1 MDSNKEIILTSNYF
15 ENNSG
20 EDNQRVLKPYI
31 TIHDINYW
39 RFKAI
44 EDLLIEMTD
53 YYSSVFGCP
62 TRIIDITPES
72 FSEKIFYGRI
82 IIYEDAKKIVI
93 IDRISHTIIPFG
105 SILKYNPIDMSKVSM
120 IGGDLS
126 SNWSVSP
133 MIGASLIGS
142 LAGGFSSGGIIGG
155 AAISREYTQKPIR
168 TFTVEDY
175 GIEITTNDM
184 QEPCVF
190 VYFNND
196 TNAFSQFTNI
206 LEIILHNDENK
217 NDNSKKIFKQD
228 FQFGDIFSKLYS
240 KEIVR
245 LQLEDEELQKEKARN
260 AEELRSKNSSNSGCM
275 VSLLIVII
283 ASFAVSCFIS
293 CQEKKTNDSST
304 IGNAEPNT
312 EVETTAISPIQ
323 TLTSDTIHVEQ
334 GLNQNVESIPEE
346 PKKSLETG
354 KTYKSNQGNRMI
366 YYGYDGFNYV
376 IETDVKLS
384 QNEVSAFMEEY
395 NIPSSYRLNLTFQKG
410 ELLATYAYVEN
421 GVVKY
426 DNDGPPSKKGLKK
439 YIYQTDIDDA
449 HQKLDE
455 IPAIKSQYD
464 YSYVFACFENSAQDL
479 EDIKKKYGN
488 TTEYRALKNKFY
500 KKQQR
505 LLGRVE
511 VETY

>member
-1 MDSNKEIILTSNYF
+1 MDTNIEILLAPNYF
-15 ENNSG
+15 EKVSG
-20 EDNQRVLKPYI
+20 DDTQRVLKPYI
-31 TIHDINYW
+31 TIHDINFW

-53 YYSSVFGCP
+53 YYSSVFGSP

-72 FSEKIFYGRI
+72 FNEKIFYGRI
-82 IIYEDAKKIVI
+82 IIYEDSKKIVI
-93 IDRISHTIIPFG
+93 IDRISHTVIPFG
-105 SILKYNPIDMSKVSM
+105 SIIKYNPIDMSKVSM
-120 IGGDLS
+120 MGGDVS

-133 MIGASLIGS
+133 IIGASLIGS
-142 LAGGFSSGGIIGG
+142 LTDGFSSGGIIGG
-155 AAISREYTQKPIR
+155 AAINKDYTQKPIR

-190 VYFNND
+190 VYFKD
-196 TNAFSQFTNI
+196 DANALSQFANI
-206 LEIILHNDENK
+206 LEIILHNEENK
-217 NDNSKKIFKQD
+217 KDNSKKIFKQD
-228 FQFGDIFSKLYS
+228 ILFGEIFTRLYS

-245 LQLEDEELQKEKARN
+245 LQLEDEELQKEKAKS
-260 AEELRSKNSSNSGCM
+260 AEEFRKQNSSNGGCM
-275 VSLLIVII
+275 VTLLLAITTSVV
-283 ASFAVSCFIS
+283 VSCFMA
-293 CQEKKTNDSST
+293 CQDKKTNVPSNQDDNVSKAVNTVSVT
-304 IGNAEPNT
+304 DPNQN
-312 EVETTAISPIQ
+312 EAQ
-323 TLTSDTIHVEQ
+323 DTIHFEQ
-334 GLNQNVESIPEE
+334 ANNQVVESAPEK
-346 PKKSLETG
+346 PKKSIETG
-354 KTYKSNQGNRMI
+354 KTYNSNQGNRMI

-384 QNEVSAFMEEY
+384 QSEVSAFMEEY
-395 NIPSSYRLNLTFQKG
+395 SIPSSYRLNLTFQKG

-455 IPAIKSQYD
+455 IPAVKSQYD
-464 YSYVFACFENSAQDL
+464 YPYVIACFENSAQDL
-479 EDIKKKYGN
+479 EDIKEKYGN
-488 TTEYRALKNKFY
+488 TAEYRTLKNKFY
-500 KKQQR
+500 KKQR
-505 LLGRVE
+505 MLLGRVE